1 MSAATDVLR
10 AEYGK
15 SESHHRRASR
25 FTRNISRP
33 VLREDD
39 GGSNLARDRQSQL
52 CWTIHATCLLAAY
65 ESPCTLGSD
74 RQSPFTSHRESAM
87 KKFFKTSPS
96 QTIALSFMTL
106 SAVAAQAYAG
116 TITVCPDGSCNFTD
130 PVAAIAAAAPG
141 DIIEIHAG
149 TYMLSSFIPIVGGV
163 AGKPLVIRGA
173 VDASGKPTTVLNA
186 GGTKKVFELVGLDA
200 TTSFENLVI
209 TNGRGDYGGAVF
221 TYGANVVFRNCA
233 FRSNR
238 ANGLG
243 GAIFLNDSDPLLID
257 CEFTDNVASNPQGA
271 PQAGGGAIY
280 VGNNTLTLTRCS
292 FTANA
297 SNYYGGALF
306 VTGGSNPGRVN
317 LQSTRICGNTA
328 PNGPQIGMSAG
339 AIINMDAYSC
349 VSNACKNCT
358 VAPPCPT
365 DFNLDRVVNAVDL
378 SVMLSA
384 WGSCKSNC
392 PSDLNAD
399 GVVNAVDLSEMLSTW
414 GACPN

>member
-1 MSAATDVLR
+1 MNHFPNSFAIAA
-10 AEYGK
+10 
-15 SESHHRRASR
+15 
-25 FTRNISRP
+25 
-33 VLREDD
+33 
-39 GGSNLARDRQSQL
+39 LAL
-52 CWTIHATCLLAAY
+52 GALAAH
-65 ESPCTLGSD
+65 G
-74 RQSPFTSHRESAM
+74 Q
-87 KKFFKTSPS
+87 
-96 QTIALSFMTL
+96 
-106 SAVAAQAYAG
+106 AA
-116 TITVCPDGSCNFTD
+116 TITVCLDGSCNFTD
-130 PVAAIAAAAPG
+130 PVAAIAAAAPN

-149 TYMLSSFIPIVGGV
+149 TYMLGSYIPIVGGV
-163 AGKPLVIRGA
+163 GGKPLVIRGA
-173 VDASGKPTTVLNA
+173 VDASGHPTTVLNA
-186 GGTKKVFELVGLDA
+186 GGTKKVFELIGLEA
-200 TTSFENLVI
+200 TTLFENLVI

-243 GAIFLNDSDPLLID
+243 GAIYLNDSDPLLID
-257 CEFTDNVASNPQGA
+257 CEFTDNVASNTQGA

-280 VGNNTLTLTRCS
+280 VGNNVLTLNGCS
-292 FTANA
+292 FTGNS

-328 PNGPQIGMSAG
+328 PNGPQIGMSTG

-384 WGSCKSNC
+384 WGACKSNC
-392 PSDLNAD
+392 PGDLNAD

>member
-1 MSAATDVLR
+1 
-10 AEYGK
+10 
-15 SESHHRRASR
+15 
-25 FTRNISRP
+25 
-33 VLREDD
+33 
-39 GGSNLARDRQSQL
+39 
-52 CWTIHATCLLAAY
+52 
-65 ESPCTLGSD
+65 
-74 RQSPFTSHRESAM
+74 M

-116 TITVCPDGSCNFTD
+116 TITVCPNGSCNFTD

-209 TNGRGDYGGAVF
+209 TNGRGDSGGAVF

-238 ANGLG
+238 ANGVG
-243 GAIFLNDSDPLLID
+243 GAIYLNNSNPLLID

-292 FTANA
+292 FTGNS
-297 SNYYGGALF
+297 SNYYGGALY

-317 LQSTRICGNTA
+317 LQSTRICGNAA
-328 PNGPQIGMSAG
+328 PNGPQIGMSTG
-339 AIINMDAYSC
+339 AIITDLGGAC
-349 VSNACKNCT
+349 ISNNCDDCPP
-358 VAPPCPT
+358 APVCAA
-365 DFNLDRVVNAVDL
+365 DLDGNGVVGGADL
-378 SVMLSA
+378 GRLLGA
-384 WGSCKSNC
+384 WGPCTDC
-392 PSDLNAD
+392 PADINGDGLVSGTDLGA
-399 GVVNAVDLSEMLSTW
+399 MLGAW
-414 GACPN
+414 GACQ